1 MEDLNGERVVTTET
15 QQKKPKV
22 INLGSI
28 NIDYVY
34 QVPHF
39 VRPGET
45 LAATAR
51 AVHMGGKGLNQSVA
65 MARAGLS
72 LAHAGRIGADG
83 TFLKEF
89 LEAEGVD
96 VSLIDVDPTMPTG
109 HTVIQVTPEAENSIL
124 YFPGTNAGITPAFL
138 DRAFADAKA
147 GDWLVL
153 QNELNGLA
161 DIFRAAEDKGL
172 RVIFSPAPWT
182 DEAAAV
188 PFDRIE
194 ALIVNETE
202 ARGLLGETAAVT
214 VLQGPEL
221 LDTLAQRVATP
232 VIIMTMGSKGA
243 FVSYRRHDASL
254 VSVIPALPVEAVDTT
269 GAGDTFTGYAVR
281 AYIEAYSE
289 EAPMAQAFLAGL
301 REASVAAALSVM
313 KPGAAG
319 SIPTLADVEAEVEC
333 RNLRIRDMY

>member
-1 MEDLNGERVVTTET
+1 MTSNTCPEAR
-15 QQKKPKV
+15 V

-51 AVHMGGKGLNQSVA
+51 AVHMGGKGLNQTVA
-65 MARAGLS
+65 MARAGLAV
-72 LAHAGRIGADG
+72 AHAGRVGPDG
-83 TFLKEF
+83 GLLKEF

-96 VSLIDVDPTMPTG
+96 VSAIETDPSTPSG

-138 DRAFADAKA
+138 ERAFASSNP
-147 GDWLVL
+147 GDWLVI
-153 QNELNGLA
+153 QNELNGLDA
-161 DIFRAAEDKGL
+161 IFKAAEKKGL
-172 RVIFSPAPWT
+172 RIVFNPAPWT
-182 DEAAAV
+182 DAAASV
-188 PFDRIE
+188 PVERVE

-202 ARGLLGETAAVT
+202 ARGMLGETELSGEALMRALTERTAAPVVILT
-214 VLQGPEL
+214 EGSRG
-221 LDTLAQRVATP
+221 ARVCCRRA
-232 VIIMTMGSKGA
+232 GGG
-243 FVSYRRHDASL
+243 VSAK
-254 VSVIPALPVEAVDTT
+254 IPCWPVEAVDTT

-281 AYIEAYSE
+281 ALVETAEDSDPEAKALIS
-289 EAPMAQAFLAGL
+289 GL
-301 REASVAAALSVM
+301 RFAALAAALSVT

-319 SIPTLADVEAEVEC
+319 SIPTRAEVEAEAEKRGVVF
-333 RNLRIRDMY
+333 